1 MADKYHVQEGIVD
14 SYGIT
19 GLKGLDAKVV
29 SPLSTGGGL
38 AKDWEA
44 TN

>member
-1 MADKYHVQEGIVD
+1 MVD
-14 SYGIT
+14 SYGKT
-19 GLKGLDAKVV
+19 GLKDLDAQAVIL
-29 SPLSTGGGL
+29 LSTGGGL